1 MELQPEYGS
10 SPPEGEGVHIFIP
23 AEAATLGEHLG
34 VTALNNK
41 SLANELKLLAGKTFP
56 MGKREFHI
64 LCEAADR
71 IQSRA

>member
-1 MELQPEYGS
+1 MELPPEYGGQS
-10 SPPEGEGVHIFIP
+10 TDAPGTTIFIP

>member
-1 MELQPEYGS
+1 MELLPEYGTR
-10 SPPEGEGVHIFIP
+10 PEGEGTTIFIP

-71 IQSRA
+71 IQSRS